1 MMNVDKLAI
10 FLFGMVT
17 SNTMFAILFYI
28 GYIEV
33 AK

>member
-1 MMNVDKLAI
+1 MDTNKIAI
-10 FLFGMVT
+10 FLSGMVT
-17 SNTMFAILFYI
+17 SNTFFAILHYI